1 MCFIRTSRPENN
13 IIYNCNEDF
22 HVGQAKVCVRFLFA
36 YYTSL
41 TSLCLYFFTSTYKY
55 ISSLPTQVVYKTND
69 DHVTVVG
76 AGVTLHEALAAA
88 EQLKKG
94 TETQNKRDGKKIKPA
109 HDSI

>member
-1 MCFIRTSRPENN
+1 MNLVSVRFGFLQGLCFIRTSRPESN

-22 HVGQAKVCVRFLFA
+22 HVGQAKVGVLLPPTP
-36 YYTSL
+36 TSCTDQSN
-41 TSLCLYFFTSTYKY
+41 TSSF
-55 ISSLPTQVVYKTND
+55 LPTQVVYKTND

-94 TETQNKRDGKKIKPA
+94 SHEKNE
-109 HDSI
+109 HESIPPLS